1 MLFRSIFSKV
11 TIFYGG
17 NGSGKSTLL
26 NLIANRLELNRV
38 APFNSGEL
46 FDRYKE
52 SCEYVL
58 GHDEEGFALRIP
70 SGSRII
76 TSDDVFDYM
85 LAMRAQNEDIS
96 EGKIAAKEQY
106 AELKYGQ
113 SVKFKSMDDY
123 DKMREQIL
131 ARSRSVSRRQF
142 IRRTAGQEVE
152 LGSNGETA
160 LAYFERKIKSKTLY
174 CLDEPENSLSP
185 AMQLELVKLLEKRA
199 GEEECQFIMA
209 THSPF
214 LLAMQGAKV
223 YNLDANPAQ
232 VSPWWEL
239 ENVRIYYEFFKKHG
253 ALFF

>member
-1 MLFRSIFSKV
+1 MR
-11 TIFYGG
+11 
-17 NGSGKSTLL
+17 
-26 NLIANRLELNRV
+26 LINCRLDTERERAKIC

-142 IRRTAGQEVE
+142 IRRTASSHHG
-152 LGSNGETA
+152 LTCAG
-160 LAYFERKIKSKTLY
+160 LASRL
-174 CLDEPENSLSP
+174 
-185 AMQLELVKLLEKRA
+185 
-199 GEEECQFIMA
+199 
-209 THSPF
+209 
-214 LLAMQGAKV
+214 
-223 YNLDANPAQ
+223 
-232 VSPWWEL
+232 
-239 ENVRIYYEFFKKHG
+239 
-253 ALFF
+253 